1 MNPSDFLRLLWGAAP
16 PGQALVWR
24 LPGKQSTW
32 FRNWDNVDKFCEAHK
47 RDCDI
52 YTGVSLINATSNGVG
67 AYTRTSSTNAAAI
80 AGLWAD
86 IDIVSPYHKKANL
99 PPTAEA
105 VILELWPR
113 PTLIIHSGHG
123 LQVWWLFDKP
133 WVFADAGERQQ
144 AQQLTQWWHWRLSKH
159 FVKKGWALDATHDLA
174 RVMRLPGTIN
184 HKAEHPDR
192 DGHSGATPVVM
203 LSSQPQTRLDRGEL
217 MVGADCFRVQTPRLA
232 VERPFGEL
240 CPPVPGE
247 RAHPI
252 QDAHLELNPAGRIDL
267 QPDAMPPL
275 ARFEALAAISE
286 KFMRSWLHQ
295 RRDLPDQS
303 ASAYDLSLASIAVQA
318 EWGDQEIANLLI
330 AHRRERGEDLK
341 LREDYYQ
348 RTIMRAKLGW
358 KWQ

>member
-1 MNPSDFLRLLWGAAP
+1 MKASDFLRLLWGDAP
-16 PGQALVWR
+16 PGQALIWR

-32 FRNWDNVDKFCEAHK
+32 FRNWDNVDRFCEAHK

-52 YTGVSLINATSNGVG
+52 YTGVSLISATSNGIG
-67 AYTRTSSTNAAAI
+67 AHTRTSNTNAAAI

-86 IDIVSPYHKKANL
+86 IDVEGPYHKKINL

-113 PTLIIHSGHG
+113 PTVTIHSGHG

-144 AQQLTQWWHWRLSKH
+144 AQQLTQWWHQRLSKH
-159 FVKKGWALDATHDLA
+159 FAKKHWALDATHDLA

-184 HKAEHPDR
+184 HKGEHPDR
-192 DGHSGATPVVM
+192 DGHSGAAPVIM

-217 MVGADCFRVQTPRLA
+217 MVGAFATQTPRMA
-232 VERPFGEL
+232 PEVPFGTL

-247 RAHPI
+247 R
-252 QDAHLELNPAGRIDL
+252 LECH
-267 QPDAMPPL
+267 PDAMPPL

-318 EWGDQEIANLLI
+318 EWCDQEIVNLLI

-348 RTIMRAKLGW
+348 RTIRRARITP
-358 KWQ
+358 

>member
-1 MNPSDFLRLLWGAAP
+1 MLPSDFLRLLWGDAP
-16 PGQALVWR
+16 PGQALIWR

-32 FRNWDNVDKFCEAHK
+32 FTRWDNVDKFCAAHQ

-52 YTGVSLINATSNGVG
+52 YTGVSLLNCGVTPG
-67 AYTRTSSTNAAAI
+67 AHTRTSNITAGAI

-86 IDIVSPYHKKANL
+86 IDIAGPHHKKPNL

-133 WVFADAGERQQ
+133 WVFANAEERQQ
-144 AQQLTQWWHWRLSKH
+144 SQMLTQWWHQRLSKH
-159 FVKKGWALDATHDLA
+159 FTKKGWALDATHDLA
-174 RVMRLPGTIN
+174 RVMRVPGTTN
-184 HKAEHPDR
+184 HKGEPV
-192 DGHSGATPVVM
+192 PVVM
-203 LSSQPQTRLDRGEL
+203 LSMEPRNRVDI
-217 MVGADCFRVQTPRLA
+217 GAALALAGSLATQTPRLVVKGPEMPPTA
-232 VERPFGEL
+232 SLCQER
-240 CPPVPGE
+240 
-247 RAHPI
+247 
-252 QDAHLELNPAGRIDL
+252 LELN
-267 QPDAMPPL
+267 PDAMPPL
-275 ARFEALAAISE
+275 VRFEALAAISE

-303 ASAYDLSLASIAVQA
+303 ASAYDLSLASIAAQA
-318 EWGDQEIANLLI
+318 EWGDQEITNLLI

-348 RTIMRAKLGW
+348 RTIRRAKA
-358 KWQ
+358 